1 MIQVTGDVWQLTH
14 DRWTMTGD
22 TCYDRW
28 HNVLGEH
35 FLKMSASFGSPYHTH
50 DRCPHF
56 HVFSVPDLSQ
66 LLQRFTFLC
75 SSKLDLEDNVK
86 PHSAHWL
93 CNLSAALLWLCIH
106 SRHILK
112 LFLFPWSLLILNH
125 LDRESLQIGVH
136 QHCNHFVHPVD
147 LLLHS
152 SVMLYSFVRSSLDT
166 THVTLE
172 LRSLIWWPF
181 SHFIWYICMFSLT
194 TFIWFFAWIA
204 ILVIWLQNRLIRL
217 CHSTFPT
224 TLLME

>member
-1 MIQVTGDVWQLTH
+1 MKKYFNVKFFFYLKKGNTFFKGDMIQVTGDVWQLTH

-106 SRHILK
+106 SCHILK
-112 LFLFPWSLLILNH
+112 LFLFPW
-125 LDRESLQIGVH
+125 V
-136 QHCNHFVHPVD
+136 F
-147 LLLHS
+147 
-152 SVMLYSFVRSSLDT
+152 
-166 THVTLE
+166 
-172 LRSLIWWPF
+172 
-181 SHFIWYICMFSLT
+181 
-194 TFIWFFAWIA
+194 
-204 ILVIWLQNRLIRL
+204 
-217 CHSTFPT
+217 
-224 TLLME
+224 

>member
-1 MIQVTGDVWQLTH
+1 MYDSWHMTGEPWQVTHV
-14 DRWTMTGD
+14 MTGD
-22 TCYDRW
+22 TMCGGNIFSKCQL
-28 HNVLGEH
+28 HLVV
-35 FLKMSASFGSPYHTH
+35 HTTH
-50 DRCPHF
+50 MID
-56 HVFSVPDLSQ
+56 VPI
-66 LLQRFTFLC
+66 FMCFLC
-75 SSKLDLEDNVK
+75 QIYHSCYKDSPFYVALNLTWKIMLSHTLHTGCVICQQLFFGCVFTVVTFSSYFFFHESSN
-86 PHSAHWL
+86 
-93 CNLSAALLWLCIH
+93 
-106 SRHILK
+106 
-112 LFLFPWSLLILNH
+112 FNH
-125 LDRESLQIGVH
+125 LDRESLQISVH
-136 QHCNHFVHPVD
+136 QHCNHFVHPVV